1 MHAGVSRDLRA
12 DYRIIFCWCQGVIVV
27 VCCLSRPQ
35 RAGGGSA
42 LKLKKKDKDVDM
54 FVDKLV
60 QEGERVTSVSAP
72 RQSSMTAKAA
82 ISTPHARW
90 TLLPLPYISLPSLF
104 SFLLYIV
111 SMCDLL

>member
-1 MHAGVSRDLRA
+1 MHAGVCRDLRT

-60 QEGERVTSVSAP
+60 QEGERVTSV
-72 RQSSMTAKAA
+72 
-82 ISTPHARW
+82 
-90 TLLPLPYISLPSLF
+90 LLQLFIFSLL
-104 SFLLYIV
+104 
-111 SMCDLL
+111 